1 LNPSSNSSSFAIP
14 AGLLTKR
21 ILITGASGFVGEH
34 LTRFLAEGGCTSV
47 LGTTYT
53 RSIEC
58 PAAQFVTV
66 DLRDP
71 GAVNRLMRDYRPEVV
86 FHCAA
91 VTNTGFCEQEPES
104 AHAGIVVVT
113 QNLVAGMAKYSP
125 DCGCV
130 ALSTDL
136 VFDGMHAPYR
146 EEDAVCPLGEYARL
160 KAEAEAIL
168 LQSEG
173 WKVIR
178 PALIYGLPATNGA
191 SFLGWMVSTLV
202 QGNPLGLF
210 TDEFRTP
217 VYVMD
222 LIQAMCL
229 FAVHEGPERLLHV
242 AGESRV
248 SRWEMGE
255 AVCREFDLPENLLV
269 ATTLQEKNLRHLR
282 PADVSLNT
290 WLLQQTLG
298 LQPRSFQSG
307 IHTVH
312 FALKQ
317 GL

>member
-1 LNPSSNSSSFAIP
+1 MNPSPISEPIAIP

-71 GAVNRLMRDYRPEVV
+71 RAVLRLIRDYRPDVV

-104 AHAGIVVVT
+104 AHAGIVLVT
-113 QNLVAGMAKYSP
+113 ENLVQGLAQYSL
-125 DCGCV
+125 DCRAV

-136 VFDGMHAPYR
+136 VFDGTRAPYR

-160 KAEAEAIL
+160 KAEAEALL

-178 PALIYGLPATNGA
+178 PALIYGSPSTHGS

-217 VYVMD
+217 VYVLD
-222 LIQAMCL
+222 LVAAMCL
-229 FAVHEGPERLLHV
+229 FALHEGREKLLHV

-255 AVCREFDLPENLLV
+255 VVCREFDLPANLLV
-269 ATTLQEKNLRHLR
+269 ATTLEEKNLQHLR

-290 WLLQQTLG
+290 RLLQQTLG

-307 IHTVH
+307 INAVH
-312 FALKQ
+312 HALKQ
-317 GL
+317 GH